1 MRVIVN
7 EMVQPRLTIA
17 YYQQDIVWE
26 APEQNYRL
34 VEDAF
39 AAMGND
45 ADVLMVPETFN
56 TGFSDNMAAM
66 AEKQEGPTLQFA
78 RKMAAQHN
86 ALFVG
91 TWTVKVEVG
100 VVNRMHWVYPDGM
113 FGYYDK
119 GHTFRMSSEA
129 SQLVRG
135 SQKTLFQ
142 WRGWKI
148 KPAVCYDLRFP
159 KWLRNSV
166 PATERHKLPKNGVER
181 PQEDVAL
188 DYDLLLVCANWPGSR
203 HEAWSTLLKARAIE
217 NLCYVVG
224 VNRAGVDGL
233 GIPYT
238 GNSAAIDY
246 KGMELS
252 HCDPEQAQVRTAVLD
267 YERLKTFRQ
276 HWPFYLD
283 FD

>member
-1 MRVIVN
+1 MKSN
-7 EMVQPRLTIA
+7 DMTQPQLTIA
-17 YYQQDIVWE
+17 YYQQDIAWE
-26 APEQNYRL
+26 DPERNYRL

-39 AAMGND
+39 APMRRE
-45 ADVLMVPETFN
+45 ADVLVVPETFN

-66 AEKQEGPTLQFA
+66 AELQEGATLQFA
-78 RKMAAQHN
+78 RQMAARHD

-91 TWTVKVEVG
+91 TWTVKVDDG
-100 VVNRMHWVYPDGM
+100 VVNRLHWVYPDGSY
-113 FGYYDK
+113 GYYDK

-129 SQLVRG
+129 SQLLKGTRRE
-135 SQKTLFQ
+135 LFE
-142 WRGWKI
+142 WRGWRV

-159 KWLRNSV
+159 KWLRNGV
-166 PATERHKLPKNGVER
+166 PDGERHKLPSNGVER
-181 PQEDVAL
+181 PSEAVAL

-224 VNRAGVDGL
+224 VNRAGVDGV

-238 GNSAAIDY
+238 GNCAAIDY
-246 KGMELS
+246 KGMVLS
-252 HCDPEQAQVRTAVLD
+252 HCDPERAQVMTAVLD
-267 YERLKTFRQ
+267 YEKLQTFRQ

>member
-1 MRVIVN
+1 MKSN
-7 EMVQPRLTIA
+7 DMTKSQLTIA
-17 YYQQDIVWE
+17 YYQQDIAWE

-34 VEDAF
+34 VEEAF
-39 AAMGND
+39 ATVGRE
-45 ADVLMVPETFN
+45 ADVLVVPETFN

-66 AEKQEGPTLQFA
+66 AEPQEGMTLAFA
-78 RKMAAQHN
+78 RRMAALHD

-91 TWTVKVEVG
+91 TWTVRLEDGG
-100 VVNRMHWVYPDGM
+100 VVNRLHWVCPDGSY
-113 FGYYDK
+113 GCYDK

-129 SQLVRG
+129 SQLQRG
-135 SQKTLFQ
+135 MRRELFE
-142 WRGWKI
+142 WRGWRI

-159 KWLRNSV
+159 KWLRNGV
-166 PATERHKLPKNGVER
+166 PANERHKLPANGVDR
-181 PQEDVAL
+181 PKESVTL

-224 VNRAGVDGL
+224 VNRAGVDGVD
-233 GIPYT
+233 IPYT

-267 YERLKTFRQ
+267 YERLQTFRQ